1 MAQASN
7 QSTVNKIEMR
17 LRGKGR
23 GSICAFVSSGRCP
36 GLRKPLGFQPAFA
49 CQSSIPSS
57 V

>member
-1 MAQASN
+1 MAKTSN

-49 CQSSIPSS
+49 CQSSIHSS